1 MTVYHVVTDRPM
13 SVGQKIIFD
22 ENNHSGVYQR
32 VMDKIDVVNEIYK
45 NPENY
50 QANELEHHTSVALRE
65 LAMEEVRK

>member
-32 VMDKIDVVNEIYK
+32 VMDKIDVVNEI
-45 NPENY
+45 
-50 QANELEHHTSVALRE
+50 LLLH
-65 LAMEEVRK
+65 